1 MPGPTLILPR
11 YVVPVRP
18 RGQVLEDYGVLI
30 AGSRIEAVLPERE
43 ARTAIND
50 GPVVELPDHV
60 LMPGLINMHT
70 HSPMT
75 LLRGYADD
83 LDLKHWLHDHIWPV
97 EARHAD
103 AEFVADGTRLAV
115 AEMIRSGTTCFND
128 NYFFPN
134 EMAGVARDAGMRA
147 RIGLPLLD
155 QATRWAGDFDEYL
168 DKGLAVVKE
177 FAGEALIDFALAPH
191 APYSVSDSGLE
202 HIAKV
207 SASRG
212 LRVHLHCLETRF
224 DIEHSLHAHGVGPL
238 ERLERHGLLN
248 AHLIAVHMTQ
258 LDERD
263 IDRLAQSGTH
273 VVHCPQ
279 SNLKL
284 ASGICPAPAL
294 LKAGVNV
301 SVGTDGAASNNNLD
315 LLEEARFA
323 ALLAKG
329 ASEDATA
336 LDALQAFDMMTINGA
351 IALGMEEHIGSIE
364 VGKQAD
370 LCAMNLAA
378 PQTQPVHNLFSQI
391 VYAASSAQFTDV
403 WVAGKRVMM
412 AGELETL
419 DEAALLA
426 NADEWRVRLRRP
438 AKQREVVL

>member
-1 MPGPTLILPR
+1 
-11 YVVPVRP
+11 
-18 RGQVLEDYGVLI
+18 
-30 AGSRIEAVLPERE
+30 
-43 ARTAIND
+43 
-50 GPVVELPDHV
+50 
-60 LMPGLINMHT
+60 
-70 HSPMT
+70 
-75 LLRGYADD
+75 
-83 LDLKHWLHDHIWPV
+83 
-97 EARHAD
+97 
-103 AEFVADGTRLAV
+103 
-115 AEMIRSGTTCFND
+115 
-128 NYFFPN
+128 
-134 EMAGVARDAGMRA
+134 MRA